1 MLTRIIFS
9 LLLSFS
15 GVRLLAQDTPRP
27 VLDPVATAIWSEHA
41 RGMGDRSTG
50 RAGVDFNLVTGKA
63 LEFFEKFPE
72 ERRVGGILF
81 NLASFGGWMEGDER
95 TLGLR
100 ADWALH
106 LRGAMA
112 EALKN
117 KTWPDNV
124 WAGLN
129 WVAAKNEI
137 AIQVAAAGRP
147 DLAQLRARIDA
158 ITARV
163 PASSY
168 RTFLEQEYVRWLE
181 QLQPDAVESH
191 LKTLSKS
198 DVEDLAKFGQ
208 GQLAIHQLKSTPM
221 ELTFTAIDGTRI
233 DLADYRGKVVL
244 IDCWATWCVPC
255 IKELPHIKAAL
266 AKWGDKGFAV
276 VGISFD
282 RIGDKEKLIKFV
294 ADEQLKWP
302 HWFNESGGK
311 NPFGLKYNIRS
322 IPATFLLGKDGL
334 LVTTETHGTKLDEAL
349 TKLLGP

>member
-1 MLTRIIFS
+1 MLIRILFS
-9 LLLSFS
+9 LLLCS
-15 GVRLLAQDTPRP
+15 GSARLLAQDARP

-41 RGMGDRSTG
+41 RGMGDRSDG

-63 LEFFEKFPE
+63 LEFFEKFPD

-95 TLGLR
+95 TAALR
-100 ADWALH
+100 ADWQQH
-106 LRGAMA
+106 LRRAMA
-112 EALKN
+112 DALQN

-124 WAGLN
+124 WAGLH

-137 AIQVAAAGRP
+137 AIQATGGGKP
-147 DLAQLRARIDA
+147 DLAALRARIDT

-181 QLQPDAVESH
+181 QLQPEAVAAH
-191 LKTLSKS
+191 LTKLAGS

-208 GQLAIHQLKSTPM
+208 GQLAIHQLKTTPM
-221 ELTFTAIDGTRI
+221 ELRFTALDGTTV

-244 IDCWATWCVPC
+244 VDCWATWCVPC
-255 IKELPHIKAAL
+255 VKELPAIKAAL

-294 ADEQLKWP
+294 ADEQLNWP

-334 LVTTETHGTKLDEAL
+334 LVTTETHGPKLEAAL
-349 TKLLGP
+349 QRLLGE